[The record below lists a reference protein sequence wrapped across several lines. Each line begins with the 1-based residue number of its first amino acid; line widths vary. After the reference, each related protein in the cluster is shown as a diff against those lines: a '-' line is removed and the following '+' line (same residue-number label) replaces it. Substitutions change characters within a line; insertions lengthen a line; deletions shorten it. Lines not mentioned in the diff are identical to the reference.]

1 MSVLSS
7 NEENKLKIKMAKD
20 FDVLKKQIA
29 QHENDIKRIQN
40 FSTKKAYSRGNSQ
53 GDLYRL
59 KATLKNQNEIIQNS
73 KKIDIAS
80 NFFKPEPSMNTKTQT
95 QGFSKNANTNR
106 SQNKLYR

>member
-7 NEENKLKIKMAKD
+7 NEENKLKIRMAKS

-40 FSTKKAYSRGNSQ
+40 FTTKKAFARGSTQ
-53 GDLYRL
+53 GELYRL

-73 KKIDIAS
+73 KKIE
-80 NFFKPEPSMNTKTQT
+80 NNTVA
-95 QGFSKNANTNR
+95 GP
-106 SQNKLYR
+106 